1 MRRIRRDVEF
11 TVHSPDGVHWSWLAY
26 LKTAAGEPL
35 QGTVNGT
42 ETVAVKLCI
51 AAVDEALAEISAR
64 HAQSKSAS
72 VVSFVATHGPLL
84 ADAPLAARHVLVAE
98 DEAMFR
104 DAAVESLKN
113 SGFHVFQ
120 AGDGEQALA
129 ILKAHPEISLLVS
142 DVRMPNMDGY
152 ALVEQGLALRPNLK
166 VILMTGYAQTPPKVV
181 DAQEIGTLR
190 KPFDIDVLCRRAE
203 DLVRL
208 H

>member
-1 MRRIRRDVEF
+1 MRRIRRDIEF
-11 TVHSPDGVHWSWLAY
+11 IVHSPDGVRWTWLAY
-26 LKTAAGEPL
+26 LRTATGEPL

-42 ETVAVKLCI
+42 ETVAVKLCT
-51 AAVDEALAEISAR
+51 AAIDEALAEMAAR
-64 HAQSKSAS
+64 QAESKSAS
-72 VVSFVATHGPLL
+72 VVSFAPSHGPFL

-104 DAAVESLKN
+104 DAAVESLRN
-113 SGFHVFQ
+113 CGFRVFA
-120 AGDGEQALA
+120 AGDGQEALA

-142 DVRMPNMDGY
+142 DMRMPNMDGY

-203 DLVRL
+203 DLL

>member
-11 TVHSPDGVHWSWLAY
+11 IVHSPDGVRWTWLAY

-51 AAVDEALAEISAR
+51 AAIDEALAEMAAR
-64 HAQSKSAS
+64 KVEFKSSS
-72 VVSFVATHGPLL
+72 VVTFAPTHGPLL
-84 ADAPLAARHVLVAE
+84 ADMPAAARHVLVAE
-98 DEAMFR
+98 DETMFR
-104 DAAVESLKN
+104 DAAVESLKAC
-113 SGFHVFQ
+113 GFNVFQ
-120 AGDGEQALA
+120 AGDGEEALA

-152 ALVEQGLALRPNLK
+152 ALVEQGLALRPKLK

-181 DAQEIGTLR
+181 EAQEIGTLR
-190 KPFDIDVLCRRAE
+190 KPFDIDDLCRRAE
-203 DLVRL
+203 DML

>member
-1 MRRIRRDVEF
+1 MRRIRRDVEYI
-11 TVHSPDGVHWSWLAY
+11 VHSPDGVHWSWLAY
-26 LKTAAGEPL
+26 LRTPAGEPL

-42 ETVAVKLCI
+42 ETVAVKLC
-51 AAVDEALAEISAR
+51 AAAIDEALAEIAAR
-64 HAQSKSAS
+64 RAEAQSAS
-72 VVSFVATHGPLL
+72 VVRFAATHGPLL
-84 ADAPLAARHVLVAE
+84 ADAPPAARHVLVAE

-113 SGFHVFQ
+113 CGFQVFA
-120 AGDGEQALA
+120 AGDGEEALA

-166 VILMTGYAQTPPKVV
+166 VILMTGYAQTPPKLV
-181 DAQEIGTLR
+181 DAQDIGTLR

-203 DLVRL
+203 DLL

>member
-11 TVHSPDGVHWSWLAY
+11 IVHSPDGAHWTWLAY
-26 LKTAAGEPL
+26 LRTAAGEPL

-51 AAVDEALAEISAR
+51 AAIDEALTEKAAR
-64 HAQSKSAS
+64 HAESKSAS
-72 VVSFVATHGPLL
+72 AVTFLATHGPLL
-84 ADAPLAARHVLVAE
+84 ADVPLAARHVLVAE
-98 DEAMFR
+98 DETMFR
-104 DAAVESLKN
+104 EAAVESLKN
-113 SGFHVFQ
+113 SGFHVFE
-120 AGDGEQALA
+120 ASDGEEALA

-152 ALVEQGLALRPNLK
+152 ALVEQGLALRPHLK

-181 DAQEIGTLR
+181 AAQEIGTLR

-203 DLVRL
+203 DLL

>member
-11 TVHSPDGVHWSWLAY
+11 IVHSPDGVHWTWLAY
-26 LKTAAGEPL
+26 LRTAAGEPL

-42 ETVAVKLCI
+42 ETVAVKLC
-51 AAVDEALAEISAR
+51 AAAIDEALAEMAAR
-64 HAQSKSAS
+64 RAESKSAS
-72 VVSFVATHGPLL
+72 VVTFAAPHRPLL

-98 DEAMFR
+98 DETMFR

-113 SGFHVFQ
+113 CGFHVFQ
-120 AGDGEQALA
+120 AGDGEEALA

-152 ALVEQGLALRPNLK
+152 ALVEQGLALRPHLK
-166 VILMTGYAQTPPKVV
+166 VILMTGYAQTPPKLVN
-181 DAQEIGTLR
+181 AQEIGTLR

-203 DLVRL
+203 DLL

>member
-1 MRRIRRDVEF
+1 MVMRC
-11 TVHSPDGVHWSWLAY
+11 DGGIWSWLAY
-26 LKTAAGEPL
+26 LRTAAGEPL

-51 AAVDEALAEISAR
+51 AAIDEALAEMAAR
-64 HAQSKSAS
+64 QAEFKSAS
-72 VVSFVATHGPLL
+72 VVSFAPAPLL
-84 ADAPLAARHVLVAE
+84 ADAPLVARHVLVAE
-98 DEAMFR
+98 DETMFR
-104 DAAVESLKN
+104 DAAVDSLRN
-113 SGFHVFQ
+113 CGFQVFP
-120 AGDGEQALA
+120 AGDGEEALA

-166 VILMTGYAQTPPKVV
+166 VILMTGYAQTPPKLVA
-181 DAQEIGTLR
+181 AQEIGTLR
-190 KPFDIDVLCRRAE
+190 KPFDIDVLCCRAE